1 MTLKWEEVPGQGM
14 NPWRAKLGPGIGDMT
29 LFVQPY
35 YGDGIKWRGIIQH
48 AEWTLTLKKTWTQRE
63 DAQVTVEMVAR
74 NAHPI
79 CMYFAGEKA

>member
-1 MTLKWEEVPGQGM
+1 MKWEEVPGQGM
-14 NPWRAKLGPGIGDMT
+14 NPWYSKLGELT

-48 AEWTLTLKKTWTQRE
+48 AEWTLTLKKSWSQRE

-74 NAHPI
+74 NAHPL
-79 CMYFAGEKA
+79 CMYFIEEKA